1 MNKKIAII
9 TYARFPSEMAYGNH
23 LIQIANSFIDN
34 GFNVSIYYPKTYN
47 TKTIDE
53 RPEKYYGVKRGI
65 AFKEINN
72 FDITSYSIYNFLPS
86 FLKKIIYSLNTFI
99 WSVKLK
105 KYFDGENYVWST
117 NPNILL
123 IVKKFFDIT
132 IYEKH
137 GVARFIQKFS
147 ISKLKKDKNV
157 YLIAVTKQSL
167 NDLNKSINKPLYLP
181 NGVDRELFKP
191 VVSKNEIIK
200 IGYIG
205 FLETYGIDKGV
216 LSSVKEIAE
225 INNKVITNTLIVGGP
240 KKKLDE
246 ITDYIEKINQKENF
260 TIKDFVPHTK
270 VPELISNLNIGIVP
284 YPNDEHMSL
293 YASPLK
299 IFEFASCGIP
309 VLLSNIKSHLEL
321 AELDLGL
328 EFFQHDD
335 FDDFRNKL
343 ESLILNDELRT
354 ELSKKSLKNI
364 DKLSWSSRTK
374 KIIASVRSST
384 G

>member
-53 RPEKYYGVKRGI
+53 RPEKYYGVKREI

-99 WSVKLK
+99 WSIKLK
-105 KYFDGENYVWST
+105 KYFDDENYVWST

-123 IVKKFFDIT
+123 IVKKFFDVT

-147 ISKLKKDKNV
+147 ISRLKKDKNV

-181 NGVDRELFKP
+181 NGVDSELFKP

-216 LSSVKEIAE
+216 LSSVKKIAE
-225 INNKVITNTLIVGGP
+225 INNKVTTNTLIAGGP

-270 VPELISNLNIGIVP
+270 VPELISNLDIGIVP

-309 VLLSNIKSHLEL
+309 VLLSNIKSHIEL

-343 ESLILNDELRT
+343 ESLVLNDELRT

>member
-53 RPEKYYGVKRGI
+53 RPEKYYGVKREI

-99 WSVKLK
+99 WSIKLK
-105 KYFDGENYVWST
+105 KYIDGENYVWST

-123 IVKKFFDIT
+123 IVKKFFDVT

-167 NDLNKSINKPLYLP
+167 SDLNKAINKPLYLP

-191 VVSKNEIIK
+191 AVSKNEIIK

-225 INNKVITNTLIVGGP
+225 INNKVTTNTLIVGGP

-321 AELDLGL
+321 MELDLGL

-335 FDDFRNKL
+335 FNDFRNKL

>member
-53 RPEKYYGVKRGI
+53 RPEKYYGVKREI

-181 NGVDRELFKP
+181 NGVDRELFKS

-225 INNKVITNTLIVGGP
+225 INNKVTTNTLIVGGP

-335 FDDFRNKL
+335 FNDFRNKL

>member
-23 LIQIANSFIDN
+23 IIQIANSFIDN

-47 TKTIDE
+47 KKTIDE
-53 RPEKYYGVKRGI
+53 KPEKYYEVKRGI

-99 WSVKLK
+99 WSIKLK
-105 KYFDGENYVWST
+105 KYFDDENYVWST

-123 IVKKFFDIT
+123 IVKKFFDVT

-147 ISKLKKDKNV
+147 ISRLKKDKNV
-157 YLIAVTKQSL
+157 YLIAVTTQSL

-181 NGVDRELFKP
+181 NGVDIELFKP

-225 INNKVITNTLIVGGP
+225 INNKVTTNTLIVGGP

-309 VLLSNIKSHLEL
+309 VLLSNIKSHIEL

-343 ESLILNDELRT
+343 ESLVLNDELRT

>member
-53 RPEKYYGVKRGI
+53 RPEKYYGVKREI

-99 WSVKLK
+99 WSIKLK

-123 IVKKFFDIT
+123 IVKKFFDVT

-216 LSSVKEIAE
+216 LGSVKEIAE
-225 INNKVITNTLIVGGP
+225 INHKVTTNTLIVGGP

-309 VLLSNIKSHLEL
+309 VLLSNIKSHIEL

-343 ESLILNDELRT
+343 ESLVLNDELRT

>member
-53 RPEKYYGVKRGI
+53 RPEKYYGVKREI

-99 WSVKLK
+99 WSIKLK
-105 KYFDGENYVWST
+105 KYIDGENYVWST

-123 IVKKFFDIT
+123 IVKKFFDVT

-167 NDLNKSINKPLYLP
+167 SDLNKAINKPLYLP

-191 VVSKNEIIK
+191 AVSKNEIIK

-225 INNKVITNTLIVGGP
+225 INNKVTTNTLIVGGP

-260 TIKDFVPHTK
+260 TIKDFMPHSK

-321 AELDLGL
+321 MELDLGL

-343 ESLILNDELRT
+343 ESLVLNDELRT

>member
-99 WSVKLK
+99 WSVRLK

-335 FDDFRNKL
+335 FNDFRNKL

>member
-53 RPEKYYGVKRGI
+53 RPEKYYEVKRGI

-99 WSVKLK
+99 WSIKLK
-105 KYFDGENYVWST
+105 KYFDDENYVWST

-123 IVKKFFDIT
+123 IVKKFFDVT

-147 ISKLKKDKNV
+147 ISRLKKDKNV

-225 INNKVITNTLIVGGP
+225 INNKVTTNTLIVGGP

-309 VLLSNIKSHLEL
+309 VLLSNIKSHIEL

-335 FDDFRNKL
+335 FDDFKNKL
-343 ESLILNDELRT
+343 ESLVLNDELRT

-364 DKLSWSSRTK
+364 DKLSWSSRY
-374 KIIASVRSST
+374 
-384 G
+384 

>member
-53 RPEKYYGVKRGI
+53 RPEKYYGVKREI

-99 WSVKLK
+99 WSIKLK
-105 KYFDGENYVWST
+105 KYFDDENYVWST

-123 IVKKFFDIT
+123 IVKKFFDVT

-147 ISKLKKDKNV
+147 ISRLKKDKNV

-167 NDLNKSINKPLYLP
+167 NDLTKSINKPLYLP

-191 VVSKNEIIK
+191 VVLKNETIK

-205 FLETYGIDKGV
+205 FLETYGVDKGV

-225 INNKVITNTLIVGGP
+225 INNKVTTNTFIVGGP

-309 VLLSNIKSHLEL
+309 VLLSNIKSHIEL

-343 ESLILNDELRT
+343 ESLVLNDELRT

>member
-23 LIQIANSFIDN
+23 LIQIANSFIDS

-47 TKTIDE
+47 TKTINE

-99 WSVKLK
+99 WSVRLK

-225 INNKVITNTLIVGGP
+225 INNKVTTNTLIVGGP

-309 VLLSNIKSHLEL
+309 VLLSNIKSHIEL

-343 ESLILNDELRT
+343 ESLVLNDELRT

>member
-53 RPEKYYGVKRGI
+53 RPEKYYGVKREI

-99 WSVKLK
+99 WSIKLK
-105 KYFDGENYVWST
+105 KYFDDENYVWST

-123 IVKKFFDIT
+123 IVKKFFDVT

-147 ISKLKKDKNV
+147 ISRLKKDKNV

-191 VVSKNEIIK
+191 AVSKNEIIK

-225 INNKVITNTLIVGGP
+225 INNKVTTNTLIVGGP

-299 IFEFASCGIP
+299 IFEFSSCGIP
-309 VLLSNIKSHLEL
+309 VLLSNIKSHIEL

-343 ESLILNDELRT
+343 ESLVLNDELRT

>member
-99 WSVKLK
+99 WSIKLK
-105 KYFDGENYVWST
+105 KYFDDENYVWST

-123 IVKKFFDIT
+123 IVKKFFDVT

-147 ISKLKKDKNV
+147 ISRLKKDKNV

-225 INNKVITNTLIVGGP
+225 INNKVTTNTLIVGGP

-321 AELDLGL
+321 VELDLGL

-335 FDDFRNKL
+335 FNDFRNKL
-343 ESLILNDELRT
+343 ESLILDQGLRT
-354 ELSKKSLKNI
+354 KLSKKSLDNI
-364 DKLSWSSRTK
+364 DKLSWSNRTK
-374 KIIASVRSST
+374 EIVSSVRSSN

>member
-47 TKTIDE
+47 IKTIDE
-53 RPEKYYGVKRGI
+53 RPEKYYGVKREI

-99 WSVKLK
+99 WSIKLK
-105 KYFDGENYVWST
+105 KYFDDENYVWST

-123 IVKKFFDIT
+123 IVKKFFDVT

-147 ISKLKKDKNV
+147 ISRLKKDKNV
-157 YLIAVTKQSL
+157 YLIAVTTQSL

-225 INNKVITNTLIVGGP
+225 INNKVTTNTLIVGGP

-284 YPNDEHMSL
+284 YPNEEHMSL

-299 IFEFASCGIP
+299 IFEFASCGVP

-321 AELDLGL
+321 VELDLGL

-343 ESLILNDELRT
+343 ESLILDHGLRT
-354 ELSKKSLKNI
+354 ELSKKSLDNI

-374 KIIASVRSST
+374 EIITSVRSSN

>member
-1 MNKKIAII
+1 M
-9 TYARFPSEMAYGNH
+9 
-23 LIQIANSFIDN
+23 
-34 GFNVSIYYPKTYN
+34 
-47 TKTIDE
+47 
-53 RPEKYYGVKRGI
+53 
-65 AFKEINN
+65 
-72 FDITSYSIYNFLPS
+72 
-86 FLKKIIYSLNTFI
+86 
-99 WSVKLK
+99 
-105 KYFDGENYVWST
+105 
-117 NPNILL
+117 
-123 IVKKFFDIT
+123 
-132 IYEKH
+132 
-137 GVARFIQKFS
+137 ARFIQKFS
-147 ISKLKKDKNV
+147 ISRLKKDKNV

-181 NGVDRELFKP
+181 NGVDREFFKP

-225 INNKVITNTLIVGGP
+225 INNKVTTNTLIVGGP

-309 VLLSNIKSHLEL
+309 VLLSNIKSHIEL

-343 ESLILNDELRT
+343 ESLVLNDELRT

>member
-47 TKTIDE
+47 KKTIDE
-53 RPEKYYGVKRGI
+53 RPEKYYGVKREI

-99 WSVKLK
+99 WSIKLK
-105 KYFDGENYVWST
+105 KYFDDENYVWST

-123 IVKKFFDIT
+123 IVKKFFDVT

-147 ISKLKKDKNV
+147 ISRLKKDKNV
-157 YLIAVTKQSL
+157 YLIAVTTQSL

-225 INNKVITNTLIVGGP
+225 INNKVTTNTLIVGGP

-309 VLLSNIKSHLEL
+309 VLLSNIKSHIEL

-343 ESLILNDELRT
+343 ESLVLNDELRT

>member
-53 RPEKYYGVKRGI
+53 RPEKYYGVKREI
-65 AFKEINN
+65 VFKEINN

-99 WSVKLK
+99 WSIKLK
-105 KYFDGENYVWST
+105 KYFDDENYVWST

-123 IVKKFFDIT
+123 IVKKFFDVT

-147 ISKLKKDKNV
+147 ISRLKKDKNV

-181 NGVDRELFKP
+181 NGVDREFFKP

-225 INNKVITNTLIVGGP
+225 INNKVTTNTLIVGGP

-309 VLLSNIKSHLEL
+309 VLLSNIKSHIEL

-343 ESLILNDELRT
+343 ESLVLNDELRT

>member
-47 TKTIDE
+47 KKTIDE
-53 RPEKYYGVKRGI
+53 RPEKYYGVKREI

-99 WSVKLK
+99 WSIKLK
-105 KYFDGENYVWST
+105 KYFDDENYVWST

-123 IVKKFFDIT
+123 IVKKFFDVT

-147 ISKLKKDKNV
+147 ISRLKKDKNV
-157 YLIAVTKQSL
+157 YLIAVTTQSL

-225 INNKVITNTLIVGGP
+225 INNKVTTNTLIVGGP

-309 VLLSNIKSHLEL
+309 VLLSNIKSHIEL

-343 ESLILNDELRT
+343 ESLVLNDELRT
-354 ELSKKSLKNI
+354 ELSKKSLTNI

>member
-23 LIQIANSFIDN
+23 IIQIANSFIDN
-34 GFNVSIYYPKTYN
+34 GFDVSIYYPKTYN

-147 ISKLKKDKNV
+147 ISRLKKDKNV

-225 INNKVITNTLIVGGP
+225 INNKVTTNTLIVGGP

-270 VPELISNLNIGIVP
+270 VPELISNLHIGIVP

-343 ESLILNDELRT
+343 ESLVLNDELRT

>member
-1 MNKKIAII
+1 MNKNIAII

-53 RPEKYYGVKRGI
+53 RPEKYYGVKREI

-99 WSVKLK
+99 WSIKLK

-123 IVKKFFDIT
+123 IVKKFFDVT

-167 NDLNKSINKPLYLP
+167 SDLNKAINKPLYLP

-191 VVSKNEIIK
+191 AVSKNEIIK

-205 FLETYGIDKGV
+205 FLETYGIDKGL

-225 INNKVITNTLIVGGP
+225 INNKVTTNTLIVGGP

-260 TIKDFVPHTK
+260 TIKDFMPHSK

-321 AELDLGL
+321 MELDLGL

-335 FDDFRNKL
+335 FNDFRNKL

>member
-53 RPEKYYGVKRGI
+53 RPEKYYGVKREI

-99 WSVKLK
+99 WSIKLK
-105 KYFDGENYVWST
+105 KYFDDENYVWST

-123 IVKKFFDIT
+123 IVKKFFDVT

-147 ISKLKKDKNV
+147 ISRLKKDKNV

-225 INNKVITNTLIVGGP
+225 INNKVTTNTLIVGGP

-246 ITDYIEKINQKENF
+246 IIDYIEKINQKENF

-284 YPNDEHMSL
+284 YPNEEHMSL

-321 AELDLGL
+321 ADLDLGL

-343 ESLILNDELRT
+343 ESLVLNDELRT

>member
-53 RPEKYYGVKRGI
+53 RPEKYYGVKREI

-123 IVKKFFDIT
+123 IVKKFFDVT

-157 YLIAVTKQSL
+157 YLIAVTTQSL

-225 INNKVITNTLIVGGP
+225 INNKVTTNTLIVGGP

-321 AELDLGL
+321 EELDLGL

-343 ESLILNDELRT
+343 ESLVLNDELRT

>member
-53 RPEKYYGVKRGI
+53 RPEKYYGVKREI

-99 WSVKLK
+99 WSIKLK
-105 KYFDGENYVWST
+105 KYFDDENYVWST

-123 IVKKFFDIT
+123 IVKKFFDVT

-147 ISKLKKDKNV
+147 ISRLKKDKNV

-167 NDLNKSINKPLYLP
+167 NNLNKSINKPLYLP

-225 INNKVITNTLIVGGP
+225 INNKVTTNTLIVGGP

-309 VLLSNIKSHLEL
+309 VLLSNIKSHIEL

-343 ESLILNDELRT
+343 ESLVLNDELRT

>member
-23 LIQIANSFIDN
+23 LIQIANSFVEN

-47 TKTIDE
+47 TKTIYE
-53 RPEKYYGVKRGI
+53 RPEKYYEVKKRI
-65 AFKEINN
+65 EFKEINN
-72 FDITSYSIYNFLPS
+72 FDITSYSFYNFLPS
-86 FLKKIIYSLNTFI
+86 ILKKIIYSLNTFI
-99 WSVKLK
+99 WSNKLK
-105 KYFDGENYVWST
+105 KYFSDESYVWST

-123 IVKKFFDIT
+123 TVKKFFDIT

-137 GVARFIQKFS
+137 GVARFIQKYS
-147 ISKLKKDKNV
+147 ISRLKKDKNV

-167 NDLNKSINKPLYLP
+167 NDLSKAINEPLYLP
-181 NGVDRELFKP
+181 NGVDRDLFKP
-191 VVSKNEIIK
+191 GVLKNEMIK

-225 INNKVITNTLIVGGP
+225 INNKLTTNTLIVGGP
-240 KKKLDE
+240 QKKLDE
-246 ITDYIEKINQKENF
+246 ITEYIEKINQKENF

-284 YPNDEHMSL
+284 YPNEEHMSL

-299 IFEFASCGIP
+299 IFEFASCGVP

-321 AELDLGL
+321 VELDLGL
-328 EFFQHDD
+328 KFFQHDD

-343 ESLILNDELRT
+343 ESLILDHGLRT
-354 ELSKKSLKNI
+354 ELSKKSLDNI

-374 KIIASVRSST
+374 EIITSVRSSN

>member
-53 RPEKYYGVKRGI
+53 RPEKYYGVKREI

-147 ISKLKKDKNV
+147 ISRLKKDKNV

-191 VVSKNEIIK
+191 AVSKNEIIK

-225 INNKVITNTLIVGGP
+225 INNKVTTNTLIVGGP

-246 ITDYIEKINQKENF
+246 ITNYIEKINQKENF

-309 VLLSNIKSHLEL
+309 VLLSNIKSHIEL

-343 ESLILNDELRT
+343 ESLVLNDELRT

>member
-47 TKTIDE
+47 KKTIDE
-53 RPEKYYGVKRGI
+53 RPEKYYGVKREI

-99 WSVKLK
+99 WSIKLK
-105 KYFDGENYVWST
+105 KYFDDENYVWST

-123 IVKKFFDIT
+123 IVKKFFDVT

-147 ISKLKKDKNV
+147 ISRLKKDKNV
-157 YLIAVTKQSL
+157 YLIAVTTQSL

-225 INNKVITNTLIVGGP
+225 INNKVTTNTLIVGGP

-309 VLLSNIKSHLEL
+309 VLLSNIKSHIEL

-335 FDDFRNKL
+335 FDDFKNKL
-343 ESLILNDELRT
+343 ESLVLNDELRT

>member
-53 RPEKYYGVKRGI
+53 RPEKYYGVKREI

-99 WSVKLK
+99 WSIKLK

-123 IVKKFFDIT
+123 IVKKFFDVT

-167 NDLNKSINKPLYLP
+167 SDLNKAINKPLYLP
-181 NGVDRELFKP
+181 NGVDRELFKSA
-191 VVSKNEIIK
+191 VSKNEIIK

-225 INNKVITNTLIVGGP
+225 INNKVTTNTLIVGGP

-260 TIKDFVPHTK
+260 TIKDFMPHSK

-321 AELDLGL
+321 MELDLGL

-335 FDDFRNKL
+335 FNDFRNKL

>member
-47 TKTIDE
+47 KKTIDE
-53 RPEKYYGVKRGI
+53 RPEKYYGVKREI

-99 WSVKLK
+99 WSIKLK
-105 KYFDGENYVWST
+105 KYFDDENYVWST

-123 IVKKFFDIT
+123 IVKKFFDVT

-147 ISKLKKDKNV
+147 ISRLKKDKNV
-157 YLIAVTKQSL
+157 YLIAVTTQSL

-216 LSSVKEIAE
+216 LRSVKEIAE
-225 INNKVITNTLIVGGP
+225 INNKVKTNTLIVGGP

-309 VLLSNIKSHLEL
+309 VLLSNIKSHIEL

-343 ESLILNDELRT
+343 ESLVLNDELRT

>member
-53 RPEKYYGVKRGI
+53 RPEKYYGVKREI

-99 WSVKLK
+99 WSIKLK
-105 KYFDGENYVWST
+105 KYFDDENYVWST

-123 IVKKFFDIT
+123 IVKKFFDVT

-147 ISKLKKDKNV
+147 ISRLKKDKNV

-225 INNKVITNTLIVGGP
+225 INNKVTTNTLIVGGP

-260 TIKDFVPHTK
+260 TIKNFVLHTK

-309 VLLSNIKSHLEL
+309 VLLSNIKSHIEL

-343 ESLILNDELRT
+343 ESLVLNDELRT

>member
-53 RPEKYYGVKRGI
+53 RPEKYYGVKREI

-99 WSVKLK
+99 WSIKLK
-105 KYFDGENYVWST
+105 KYFDDENYVWST

-123 IVKKFFDIT
+123 TVKKFFDVT

-147 ISKLKKDKNV
+147 ISRLKKDKNV

-225 INNKVITNTLIVGGP
+225 INNKVTTNTLIVGGP

-260 TIKDFVPHTK
+260 TIKDFVLHTK

-309 VLLSNIKSHLEL
+309 VLLSNIKSHIEL

-343 ESLILNDELRT
+343 ESLVLNDELRT

>member
-47 TKTIDE
+47 KKTIDE
-53 RPEKYYGVKRGI
+53 RPEKYYGVKREI

-99 WSVKLK
+99 WSIKLK

-123 IVKKFFDIT
+123 IVKKFFDVT

-147 ISKLKKDKNV
+147 ISRLKKDKNV
-157 YLIAVTKQSL
+157 YLIAVTTQSL

-181 NGVDRELFKP
+181 NGVDREFFKP

-225 INNKVITNTLIVGGP
+225 INNKVTTNTLIVGGP

-309 VLLSNIKSHLEL
+309 VLLSNIKSHIEL

-343 ESLILNDELRT
+343 ESLVLNDELRT

>member
-47 TKTIDE
+47 KKTIDE
-53 RPEKYYGVKRGI
+53 RPEKYYGVKREI

-99 WSVKLK
+99 WSIKLK
-105 KYFDGENYVWST
+105 KYFDDENYVWST

-123 IVKKFFDIT
+123 IVKKFFDVT

-225 INNKVITNTLIVGGP
+225 INNKVTTNTLIVGGP

-343 ESLILNDELRT
+343 ESLVLNDELRT

>member
-23 LIQIANSFIDN
+23 LIQIANSFIDS

-99 WSVKLK
+99 WSVRLK

-225 INNKVITNTLIVGGP
+225 INNKVTTNTLIVGGP

-246 ITDYIEKINQKENF
+246 ITDYIEKINQRENF
-260 TIKDFVPHTK
+260 TIKDFMPHTK

-335 FDDFRNKL
+335 FNDFRNKL

>member
-53 RPEKYYGVKRGI
+53 RPEKYYGVKREI

-99 WSVKLK
+99 WSIKLK
-105 KYFDGENYVWST
+105 KYFDDENYVWST

-123 IVKKFFDIT
+123 IVKKFFDVT

-147 ISKLKKDKNV
+147 ISRLKKDKNV

-225 INNKVITNTLIVGGP
+225 INNKVTTNTLIVGGP

-321 AELDLGL
+321 GELDLGL

-343 ESLILNDELRT
+343 ESLVLNDELRT

>member
-23 LIQIANSFIDN
+23 LIQIANSFIDS

-225 INNKVITNTLIVGGP
+225 INNKVTTNTLIVGGP

-321 AELDLGL
+321 AELNLGL

>member
-53 RPEKYYGVKRGI
+53 RPEKYYGVKREI

-99 WSVKLK
+99 WSIKLK

-123 IVKKFFDIT
+123 IVKKFFDVT

-167 NDLNKSINKPLYLP
+167 NDLNKSINKPLCLP

-191 VVSKNEIIK
+191 AVSKNEIIK

-225 INNKVITNTLIVGGP
+225 INNKVTTNTLIVGGP

-260 TIKDFVPHTK
+260 TIKDFMSHSK

-321 AELDLGL
+321 MELDLGL

-335 FDDFRNKL
+335 FNDFRNKL

-374 KIIASVRSST
+374 KIIESVRSST

>member
-53 RPEKYYGVKRGI
+53 RPEKYYGVKREI

-99 WSVKLK
+99 WSIKLK

-123 IVKKFFDIT
+123 IVKKFFDVT

-147 ISKLKKDKNV
+147 ISRLKKDKNV

-167 NDLNKSINKPLYLP
+167 SDLNKAINKPLYLP
-181 NGVDRELFKP
+181 NGVDKELFKP

-225 INNKVITNTLIVGGP
+225 INNKVTTNTLIVGGP

-321 AELDLGL
+321 VELDLGL

-343 ESLILNDELRT
+343 ESLILDQGLRT
-354 ELSKKSLKNI
+354 KLSKKSLDNI
-364 DKLSWSSRTK
+364 DKLSWSNRTK
-374 KIIASVRSST
+374 EIVSSVRSSN

>member
-47 TKTIDE
+47 KKTIDE
-53 RPEKYYGVKRGI
+53 RPEKYYGVKREI

-99 WSVKLK
+99 WSIKLK
-105 KYFDGENYVWST
+105 KYFDDENYVWST

-123 IVKKFFDIT
+123 IVKKFFDVT

-147 ISKLKKDKNV
+147 ISRLKKDKNV
-157 YLIAVTKQSL
+157 YLIAVTTQSL

-200 IGYIG
+200 IGYIV

-216 LSSVKEIAE
+216 LRSVKEIAE
-225 INNKVITNTLIVGGP
+225 INNKVKTNTLIVGGP

-309 VLLSNIKSHLEL
+309 VLLSNIKSHIEL

-343 ESLILNDELRT
+343 ESLVLNDELRT

>member
-47 TKTIDE
+47 KKTIDE
-53 RPEKYYGVKRGI
+53 RPEKYYGVKREI

-99 WSVKLK
+99 WSIKLK

-123 IVKKFFDIT
+123 IVKKFFDVT

-147 ISKLKKDKNV
+147 ISRLKKDKNV

-225 INNKVITNTLIVGGP
+225 INNKVTTNTLIVGGP

-309 VLLSNIKSHLEL
+309 VLLSNIKSHIEL

-343 ESLILNDELRT
+343 ESLVLNDELRT

>member
-47 TKTIDE
+47 KKTIDE
-53 RPEKYYGVKRGI
+53 RPEKYYGVKREI

-99 WSVKLK
+99 WSIKLK
-105 KYFDGENYVWST
+105 KYFDDENYVWST

-123 IVKKFFDIT
+123 IVKKFFDVT

-147 ISKLKKDKNV
+147 ISRLKKDKNV
-157 YLIAVTKQSL
+157 YLIAVTTQSL
-167 NDLNKSINKPLYLP
+167 NDLNQSINKPLYLP

-225 INNKVITNTLIVGGP
+225 INNKVKTNTLIVGGP

-309 VLLSNIKSHLEL
+309 VLLSNIKSHIEL

-343 ESLILNDELRT
+343 ESLVLNDELRT